1 MAKKKKSSGDT
12 TIQTTKPNKKRK
24 IQGYLV
30 DKGDG
35 STTIQKKEPN
45 KRGKIKGYVTKK
57 KGD

>member
-12 TIQTTKPNKKRK
+12 TIQTTKPNKKSK

-35 STTIQKKEPN
+35 TTTIQKKEPN

-57 KGD
+57 KGG